1 MTPIGHL
8 VTGRVVRAYPD
19 RQAYLIWLHESN
31 GFAVLP
37 KQYADRA
44 YKVKDAVSAAVFRN
58 TGDHPVL
65 SQRSA
70 PYFRRITEA
79 VLAPVIHEEGVHVHR
94 VATVERANFVKV
106 ALKHADPHQ
115 NPVLLCLSLVQ
126 SFSIRTSLTV
136 SLVRYL
142 PKLEDYIVAALN
154 PAPARSVR
162 RVELYREERR
172 ARVIVEKGTISY
184 FLGKAAMNV
193 AAASKLT
200 GIAIQVFDESEL
212 HRLHTF

>member
-31 GFAVLP
+31 AFAVLP

-65 SQRSA
+65 SQRSSL
-70 PYFRRITEA
+70 YFRRITES
-79 VLAPVIHEEGVHVHR
+79 VLAPVIHGHGVLVHR
-94 VATVERANFVKV
+94 VATVQRANFVKV
-106 ALKHADPHQ
+106 AIRHGDPSQ
-115 NPVLLCLSLVQ
+115 DPVPLCLPLVQ
-126 SFSIRTSLTV
+126 AFSLRTTLTV
-136 SLVRYL
+136 SFVRYVD
-142 PKLEDYIVAALN
+142 EIEEYIIEALN

-162 RVELYREERR
+162 RIELYREERR
-172 ARVIVEKGTISY
+172 ARVIVAKGSISY

-212 HRLHTF
+212 HRLHTY